1 MSQSLCFKHRSA
13 QSLLLVLRP
22 QSATPAVSVIWPCTW
37 LTGEQLR
44 TDIRK
49 LKASARGPFGVN
61 FVLGFSFDDNL
72 ALALSENVPIV
83 SFFWGD
89 ASAYV
94 QQVKSAGAIAMQ
106 VVASVRDATIAE
118 KAGFDIVVAQG
129 REAGGHVRGEI
140 GTMALI
146 PQVVDAVRIP
156 VIAAGGIGQI
166 ARGVAAALALG
177 AAGVWVGT
185 PFLLAREA
193 NIHPVYR
200 DLIKNASGED
210 TVYSS
215 LFDIGWPDAPQ
226 RTLRNTTIAMW
237 EREGR
242 PSPTSRPYL
251 GETVAYRADRSPI
264 PRYHF
269 AAPTREMTGNI
280 EAMALYA
287 GQSVGLVREENPASA
302 IVQELLR
309 GFQHVAGPVSTHSRA
324 SNHPRSGGAQ

>member
-1 MSQSLCFKHRSA
+1 MRNWIFDRLDITKPVFQAPIGSIASPDLA
-13 QSLLLVLRP
+13 
-22 QSATPAVSVIWPCTW
+22 AAVCNAGGVGHLACTW
-37 LTGEQLR
+37 RTGEQLR

-49 LKASARGPFGVN
+49 VKATTRGPFGVN

-94 QQVKSAGAIAMQ
+94 PRVKSAGAIAMQ
-106 VVASVRDATIAE
+106 VVASVRDARIAE
-118 KAGFDIVVAQG
+118 RAGFDIVVAQG
-129 REAGGHVRGEI
+129 REAGGHVRGEV

-146 PQVVDAVRIP
+146 PPVVDAVSIP
-156 VIAAGGIGQI
+156 VIAAGGI
-166 ARGVAAALALG
+166 ADSRGVAAALALG

-200 DLIKNASGED
+200 DLAKNAFCED
-210 TVYSS
+210 TVYSC
-215 LFDIGWPDAPQ
+215 LFDIGWPEAPQ
-226 RTLRNTTIAMW
+226 RTLRNSTIAMW
-237 EREGR
+237 EGEGR
-242 PSPTSRPYL
+242 PGPASRPDL
-251 GETVAYRADRSPI
+251 GETVAHRADRSPI

-269 AAPTREMTGNI
+269 AAPTRQMTGNI

-302 IVQELLR
+302 IMQELLR
-309 GFQHVAGPVSTHSRA
+309 GFDNVVARH
-324 SNHPRSGGAQ
+324 

>member
-1 MSQSLCFKHRSA
+1 MQNWIFDRLDIAKPVFQAPIGSIASPDLA
-13 QSLLLVLRP
+13 
-22 QSATPAVSVIWPCTW
+22 AAVCNAGGVGHLACTW
-37 LTGEQLR
+37 RTGEQLR
-44 TDIRK
+44 ADIRNV
-49 LKASARGPFGVN
+49 KASTRGPFGVN
-61 FVLGFSFDDNL
+61 FVMGFPFDDSLSL
-72 ALALSENVPIV
+72 ALTEKVPIA

-106 VVASVRDATIAE
+106 VVASVRDARTAE
-118 KAGFDIVVAQG
+118 RAGFDIVVAQG
-129 REAGGHVRGEI
+129 QEAGGHVRGEI

-146 PQVVDAVRIP
+146 PQVVDAVSVP
-156 VIAAGGIGQI
+156 VIAAGGI
-166 ARGVAAALALG
+166 ADSRGVAAALALG

-185 PFLLAREA
+185 PFLLAYEA

-200 DLIKNASGED
+200 ELAKNASSED
-210 TVYSS
+210 TVCSS

-226 RTLRNTTIAMW
+226 RTLRNSTIAMW
-237 EREGR
+237 EGEGR
-242 PSPTSRPYL
+242 PGPPSRPYL
-251 GETVAYRADRSPI
+251 GETVAHRSDRSPI

-287 GQSVGLVREENPASA
+287 GQSIGLVHEDKSASA

-309 GFQHVAGPVSTHSRA
+309 GFDYPAARH
-324 SNHPRSGGAQ
+324 